1 MRAHPVTKALLA
13 GALCLG
19 LTLWRASADTPTGT
33 TAAGRTS
40 AAQTPAGA
48 PQPSSSTASAP
59 TDADDAAANA
69 LLDQGRSALK
79 QRLNGAG
86 QDAREQLNNAEHEY
100 QHSSDQIDA
109 ARTQA
114 LVGTVLPGLIEG
126 SVKGVVAAPGA
137 ITAVPA
143 PAPPAPLLPIS
154 AAPGPIWIDFEHSSN
169 RPPGYAHVVSAP
181 PGIDCPPT
189 CSASFGQGVNVTIQ
203 ATADSSSIIEV
214 VECYA
219 WTAGPTTQR
228 LPGNSMACG
237 WPGLVAARGG
247 RTIIRV
253 NGSDSSAPGM
263 SASGPSGSTG
273 GPTALGGGVVGGAGV
288 GVTQTGSNPG
298 VGPGGGTSGGSS
310 YGSAGNG
317 TPSASSSCTELTS
330 FIGYKVVL
338 APDGFVVGWLT
349 NKSNQT
355 VYVRYTFARGG
366 KPYPPETGGV
376 TIQPGQTVGG
386 EGGGIW
392 ASANDV
398 DSNPPAIFWNA
409 VLQSDVNQGK
419 QCPSPW

>member
-1 MRAHPVTKALLA
+1 M
-13 GALCLG
+13 
-19 LTLWRASADTPTGT
+19 
-33 TAAGRTS
+33 
-40 AAQTPAGA
+40 
-48 PQPSSSTASAP
+48 
-59 TDADDAAANA
+59 
-69 LLDQGRSALK
+69 
-79 QRLNGAG
+79 
-86 QDAREQLNNAEHEY
+86 
-100 QHSSDQIDA
+100 
-109 ARTQA
+109 
-114 LVGTVLPGLIEG
+114 
-126 SVKGVVAAPGA
+126 
-137 ITAVPA
+137 
-143 PAPPAPLLPIS
+143 
-154 AAPGPIWIDFEHSSN
+154 
-169 RPPGYAHVVSAP
+169 
-181 PGIDCPPT
+181 
-189 CSASFGQGVNVTIQ
+189 TIQ
-203 ATADSSSIIEV
+203 ATADSSSVIEV

-253 NGSDSSAPGM
+253 NASDSSAPGM

-273 GPTALGGGVVGGAGV
+273 GPAALGGGVVGGAGV
-288 GVTQTGSNPG
+288 GVTQTGSSDPG
-298 VGPGGGTSGGSS
+298 VGPAGGTSGGSS

-338 APDGFVVGWLT
+338 DPDGFVVGWLT

-398 DSNPPAIFWNA
+398 DSKPRGSSGMRCSSPTLTRVSSAHRRGESHRIA
-409 VLQSDVNQGK
+409 RCATGARGVLG
-419 QCPSPW
+419 